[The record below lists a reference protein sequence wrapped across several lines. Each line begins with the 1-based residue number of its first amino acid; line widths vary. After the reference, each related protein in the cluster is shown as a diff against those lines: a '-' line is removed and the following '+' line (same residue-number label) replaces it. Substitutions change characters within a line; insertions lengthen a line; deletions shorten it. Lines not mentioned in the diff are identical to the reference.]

1 METNRLK
8 VDKDSCNYSFIIKFF
23 AILPFH
29 NGGPYH
35 IKNQSIDWFLY
46 DRDLRVMKKL
56 KVRSYHENNT
66 KKTLSIS

>member
-46 DRDLRVMKKL
+46 DRDLRHEKIEG
-56 KVRSYHENNT
+56 KV
-66 KKTLSIS
+66 IS